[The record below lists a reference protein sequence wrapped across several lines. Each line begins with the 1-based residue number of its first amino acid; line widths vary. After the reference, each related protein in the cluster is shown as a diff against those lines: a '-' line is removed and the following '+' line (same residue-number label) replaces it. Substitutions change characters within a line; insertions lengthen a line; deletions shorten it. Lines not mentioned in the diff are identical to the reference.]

1 MKRLIIIFLTI
12 ISVVVSYR
20 FCFPPKI
27 IGIHHTSKHI
37 IVMVVE
43 YSPWTTKGKIRW
55 WEKHRENIFNKLDF
69 NENIYSIYIYNTHY
83 KKDSGTDQDSDLRC
97 FEEMDT
103 EANCISKEN
112 RPLIIRQYNDG
123 HTEYTTESIFRRFY

>member
-1 MKRLIIIFLTI
+1 MKKIFI
-12 ISVVVSYR
+12 
-20 FCFPPKI
+20 FI
-27 IGIHHTSKHI
+27 IGLCLFIIALRLYYPTEIIAIHRTSQHSLTLL
-37 IVMVVE
+37 VR
-43 YSPWTTKGKIRW
+43 YFPWTTPGKVRW
-55 WEKHRENIFNKLDF
+55 WKKNHDEIFNKMDF
-69 NENIYSIYIYNTHY
+69 HESIYAIYIYNTYY
-83 KKDSGTDQDSDLRC
+83 KKDSGTDQDSDLFC